1 VFVWG
6 DPNEYRAVVM
16 KIRIFLAASILLVSG
31 QVGASIISI
40 SASAEMTGGSSL
52 ATNLFPIGT
61 KVVADLSFDVG
72 LGNRSTASI
81 TDVSGSFSWMD
92 SIFGLQSYDAKNA
105 YIRSVS
111 SSGWFDVLFWA
122 SDRQTVGDITANAFG
137 IKFINGVDTFRP
149 PGSTVELYDLFLGSS
164 IERMDVIVQQPG
176 FPIGFGD
183 FATNVSGNI
192 SAVPVPT
199 TIWLFGTGLLGLIGF
214 SKRRKAA

>member
-1 VFVWG
+1 MQLITQRSHLESDIRRQLVFVWG

-105 YIRSVS
+105 YIRNVS
-111 SSGWFDVLFWA
+111 YSGWFDVLFWA

-149 PGSTVELYDLFLGSS
+149 PE
-164 IERMDVIVQQPG
+164 VQLN
-176 FPIGFGD
+176 FTIC
-183 FATNVSGNI
+183 SW
-192 SAVPVPT
+192 AVPLSA
-199 TIWLFGTGLLGLIGF
+199 WMLLYNNLAF
-214 SKRRKAA
+214 RSVSVTLQPMSVVA